1 MPCNDKNPLTREG
14 TSIVNRVLAALSTT
28 FAKVDERNSADL
40 ILFAK
45 RYAARLNY
53 YKEDNTIDGDWQS
66 LMGADVSVPLA
77 TLTRIS
83 VEEVSNYKRRI
94 YKQIVLAGSDADAKT
109 EFKFLFDLVFSVV
122 KMVDQ
127 QFQLLPV
134 EFEFKSI
141 LLDVITNKLQ
151 QPLANI
157 EKNFND
163 FKAVSLLDY
172 TTLQLDSDSPI
183 VITSEENFS
192 RATDM
197 SSYWQTAVP
206 DIDIT
211 LPAVGPAKDIIVY
224 IINHNLF
231 NAQIELLFNGISSV
245 VNRANDLFTQ
255 TMEDYP
261 EHTPHFALF
270 IAFIKI
276 YLHAQEELNSYT
288 QRHLDF
294 YYKEVLRLS
303 NKAPE
308 TDAAHVLFELQK
320 PVSQDRLVK
329 GTLLKGGK
337 DITGKEISY
346 ELLDDIVINKATVAK
361 IYSTQIMR
369 GAKDLLKASPVANSD
384 DGQGAKITSA
394 DNSWYTYGDVR
405 KIQNAQTGFA
415 IASNIFYLNEGT
427 RTITITINFSTPIP
441 VLLFLNLNCFTAQ
454 FTGKKKW
461 EQLTAFT
468 VNTNAA
474 GSQLIFTMHLTPDDP
489 AVVPY
494 AEKIHAQNMN
504 VELPV
509 LEIYLNQDI
518 ANSIPYTLICNR
530 EISSINVSVS
540 VNGVKDLMLSNDN
553 GTIDASKPFKPFG
566 DFPATTA
573 GFYVGN
579 KEITQKHLSELDI
592 ITSWKSPG
600 GGPSLTGK
608 ANYLRQNS
616 FDTDVF
622 SASKNASAISI
633 SFSGSNGAFTPAVI
647 DFTKNEKITATTLEG
662 FFKVSLNENT
672 YSLAQHLANVSAAI
686 SGGTSLVWDSSSS
699 SYKIKVA
706 TTPVPTEVILN
717 SVSVNYTAFSTIVF
731 DAIASA
737 DNDLFFHLGSFGFA
751 RVNNALVDASA
762 ETEKTEPITLLQDIA
777 NEGELFVGLENAN
790 ADTVVTLLFQVA
802 EGSSNPLLD
811 MEQLG
816 WYYLAD
822 NNNWKVFKKENIIDT
837 TNNFTQ
843 SGVVT
848 LTLPKDCSTHNT
860 LLENGLAWIKITAH
874 PFTDAVCK
882 MVLIQAQAA
891 KVQLVQNDTTG
902 IEFRQLLPAGT
913 ISKLVNSD
921 GSFKKIAQPFDSFD
935 GRVRETDEHFYVRVS
950 ERLRHKQRGITIWDY
965 EHIVLEKFE
974 KIFKVKCIN
983 HAGFYSE
990 KGVDV
995 FCENY
1000 AGHVSVITVPNQRNN
1015 TNVNPLRPYTPI
1027 GLLNNIND
1035 YLKTIIS
1042 PFVKLHVKNP
1052 QFEEIQLDFKVTFYE
1067 HMDPAF
1073 YMGLLNDEI
1082 EKFLCPWAFDDD
1094 VEVSFG
1100 GKIYKSE
1107 LINFIEERP
1116 YVDFV
1121 TCVKMYQF
1129 INRTDPPV
1137 DVEVAVGST
1146 ARSILV
1152 SYYDEVNNIKHK
1164 IVSPAICTC

>member
-1 MPCNDKNPLTREG
+1 MSCNDKNPLTREG
-14 TSIVNRVLAALSTT
+14 TSIIDRVLAALSTT
-28 FAKVDERNSADL
+28 FAKVDERASADL

-45 RYAARLNY
+45 RYASRLNY

-66 LMGADVSVPLA
+66 LMSADVSVPLA
-77 TLTRIS
+77 TLTRIN
-83 VEEVSNYKRRI
+83 VEEISNYKKRI
-94 YKQIVLAGSDADAKT
+94 YKQIMLSGTDADAKK
-109 EFKFLFDLVFSVV
+109 EFKFLFDLIFSVV

-127 QFQLLPV
+127 QFQLLPA

-163 FKAVSLLDY
+163 FKAASLLDY
-172 TTLQLDSDSPI
+172 TALELDNDSPI
-183 VITSEENFS
+183 VIVSEENFS
-192 RATDM
+192 RAADM
-197 SSYWQTAVP
+197 SSYWQAAVP
-206 DIDIT
+206 DINIT
-211 LPAVGPAKDIIVY
+211 LPTTGTTKDIIVY

-245 VNRANDLFTQ
+245 VNRANDLFAQ
-255 TMEDYP
+255 TLDDYP

-276 YLHAQEELNSYT
+276 YQHALDELNTYT

-294 YYKEVLRLS
+294 YYKEVLQLI

-308 TDAAHVLFELQK
+308 PDAAHVLFELQK
-320 PVSQDRLVK
+320 PVNQDRLTK
-329 GTLLKGGK
+329 GTLFKGGK

-361 IYSTQIMR
+361 ICSTQIIR
-369 GAKDLLKASPVANSD
+369 GAKDLLKASPKANSD

-394 DNSWYTYGDVR
+394 DGSWFTYGDVR
-405 KIQNAQTGFA
+405 KIINAQTGFA

-427 RTITITINFSTPIP
+427 RTINITINFSTPIP

-461 EQLTAFT
+461 EQLTALT
-468 VNTNAA
+468 ISTNAA

-494 AEKIHAQNMN
+494 DEKIHTQNMN
-504 VELPV
+504 LELPV
-509 LEIYLNQDI
+509 IEVYLEQDV
-518 ANSIPYTLICNR
+518 ANSIPYTLICNQ
-530 EISSINVSVS
+530 EISSINAS
-540 VNGVKDLMLSNDN
+540 VNVTGVKDLMLSNDN

-566 DFPATTA
+566 DFPTTNA

-579 KEITQKHLSELDI
+579 KELAQKYLSELDI

-600 GGPSLTGK
+600 GGPSIAGK

-616 FDTDVF
+616 FSTDSF
-622 SASKNASAISI
+622 FTSHNAGAVSI

-686 SGGTSLVWDSSSS
+686 SAGTSLKLDSASS
-699 SYKIKVA
+699 SYKIAVA
-706 TTPVPTEVILN
+706 TTPVPTEVVLN
-717 SVSVNYTAFSTIVF
+717 TVSVNYAAFTTIAF
-731 DAIASA
+731 DATAPV
-737 DNDLFFHLGSFGFA
+737 DNNLFFHLGSFGFA
-751 RVNNALVDASA
+751 RVNNALVDSSA

-790 ADTVVTLLFQVA
+790 ADMVVTLLFQVA

-816 WYYLAD
+816 WYYLAN
-822 NNNWKVFKKENIIDT
+822 NNNWKSFKKENIIDS

-848 LTLPKDCSTHNT
+848 LTLPKDCSTDNT
-860 LLENGLAWIKITAH
+860 LLQNGLAWIKVTAH
-874 PFTDAVCK
+874 PFADAVCK
-882 MVLIQAQAA
+882 MLLIQAQAA
-891 KVQLVQNDTTG
+891 KVQLVQNDASG
-902 IEFRQLLPAGT
+902 IEFRQLLPANT

-921 GSFKKIAQPFDSFD
+921 GSIKKIAQPFDSFD

-950 ERLRHKQRGITIWDY
+950 KRLRHKQRAITIWDY

-983 HAGFYSE
+983 HAGFYPQ

-1000 AGHVSVITVPNQRNN
+1000 AGHVSVITIPNQHNN

-1067 HMDPAF
+1067 HMDPSF
-1073 YMGLLNDEI
+1073 YTGLLNNEI
-1082 EKFLCPWAFDDD
+1082 EKFLCPWAFDDE

-1152 SYYDEVNNIKHK
+1152 SYYDEINNVKHK